1 MNISGDLGKTDLFTN
16 MGAQLKTQEV
26 SIPFSDLF
34 LIKDSLCF
42 IMVCHIGG

>member
-16 MGAQLKTQEV
+16 MGALLKTQEV

-34 LIKDSLCF
+34 LKKDSFIF
-42 IMVCHIGG
+42 IMACHIGG